1 MLDQDTDTL
10 ATISQDGEVPKS
22 RMTNPSSVQ
31 DYARKLIQN
40 DEKRAWKRARVNG
53 LVDGNPPYKASK
65 LREAGRAEACNVNWN
80 VARSY
85 MESAVGAF
93 YDLFS
98 EAPGYLTVLTDYGS
112 PEQKEQW
119 SSIISEEADRIFR
132 MDTVWDY
139 NMQVSQW
146 DMVLHGCGPFMFE
159 DAHQVLPKAFLCGDL
174 KVPEFSKSDTFYW
187 DACMIQSVYYPPQ
200 LYEFI
205 QNEEAAAAVGWNV
218 AYTKNVIANA
228 MGLQQQQGVMYD
240 WEFYQQELK
249 NNSLQYMADDNKVC
263 RLCHVFWKEFDGRI
277 THAIVEQNTTTT
289 TTLGKSAQGKDEA
302 DIQFLYKN
310 VGRYAGFRNAI
321 HPMYFDH
328 GNGGYHHSVT
338 GLGVKMF
345 SSMEYQNRLLCNLAD
360 KAFAPKIIFNPTS
373 TETSQKFQLVHMGDW
388 AVMPGGFQ
396 LNQTG
401 VAGLMN
407 DGLAMYNTV
416 DRLQQSNLSSYRQQV
431 PTEKQGNPVTKYE
444 KQLEAAQQSALNKT
458 QFNRYY
464 EQLDMLYEEIYR
476 RLSNLNSSDSRAK
489 EFQNRCYKRGV
500 PKEALG
506 RVAKIQ
512 ATRVVGQGSAF
523 MRKQAID
530 SLFVIAGSLPE
541 DGRNNLIADKIAA
554 EAGQSA
560 VSRYFPRKQNPLPS
574 DQEAEALQW
583 VGLMRVGTPPVITST
598 QNPIIYAR
606 TFLNAATQALAS
618 IPQGGDPV
626 EVLKFIELAGPAIA
640 AHLQRIAADPTRQE
654 TYKLLEKQWK
664 QLIAVTDQLR
674 KGIAK
679 MQEMQAQQQ
688 QKTQQALSDQQLATV
703 KTQADIALKTEKTR
717 AQLTQSQQKHQLKM
731 AQQIQDM
738 KLNDARTAAD
748 ITRDNALAVADANKP
763 EPVGAE

>member
-1 MLDQDTDTL
+1 MPNQEFDTL
-10 ATISQDGEVPKS
+10 ATISIEGEVPET
-22 RMTNPSSVQ
+22 RMKNAMAVQ
-31 DYARKLIQN
+31 DYCRRLIQN
-40 DEKRAWKRARVNG
+40 DDKRSWKRARVNG

-93 YDLFS
+93 YDLFT
-98 EAPGYLTVLTDYGS
+98 EAPGYLTVLTDFGS

-132 MDTVWDY
+132 QDTVWDY

-146 DMVLHGCGPFMFE
+146 DMVLHGCGPFLFE

-174 KVPEFSKSDTFYW
+174 KVPEFAKSDTFYW
-187 DACMIQSVYYPPQ
+187 DACMIQATYYPPQ

-205 QNEEAAAAVGWNV
+205 RNEKAAAAVGWDV
-218 AYTKNVIANA
+218 DYTKNVIANA
-228 MGLQQQQGVMYD
+228 MDVLQQQGVLYD

-249 NNSLQYMADDNKVC
+249 NNSLSYYDDNKIC
-263 RLCHVFWKEFDGRI
+263 RICHVFWKEFDGRI
-277 THAIVEQNTTTT
+277 THVIVERDTTVTGN
-289 TTLGKSAQGKDEA
+289 LGIKAKGNKDS
-302 DIQFLYKN
+302 DIRFLYKN
-310 VGRYAGFRNAI
+310 IGRYKEFGNAI

-373 TETSQKFQLVHMGDW
+373 TESSQKFQLVHMGDW

-431 PTEKQGNPVTKYE
+431 PTEKQGNPVTKFE
-444 KQLEAAQQSALNKT
+444 KQLEASQQSALNKT

-489 EFQNRCYKRGV
+489 EFQNRCLKRGV
-500 PKEALG
+500 PKEAIG

-512 ATRVVGQGSAF
+512 ATRVIGQGSAF

-530 SLFVIAGSLPE
+530 SLFAIAGSLPE
-541 DGRNNLIADKIAA
+541 EGRNNLVADKIAA

-560 VSRYFPRKQNPLPS
+560 VSRYFPRKQTLPTE
-574 DQEAEALQW
+574 QEAEALQW
-583 VGLMRVGTPPVITST
+583 VGLMRVGTPPVITSS
-598 QNPIIYAR
+598 QNPVVYAK
-606 TFLNAATQALAS
+606 TYLKACAESLAS
-618 IPQGGDPV
+618 IQQGADPM

-640 AHLQRIAADPTRQE
+640 AHLQRISMDPTRQDI
-654 TYKLLEKQWK
+654 YKSLTQQWK
-664 QLIAVTDQLR
+664 ALVKVTDQLR
-674 KGIAK
+674 QSIAK

-688 QKTQQALSDQQLATV
+688 DKTQQALSDQELAAA

-717 AQLTQSQQKHQLKM
+717 AQLLQSQQKHQVKI
-731 AQQIQDM
+731 AQQLQDM

-748 ITRDNALAVADANKP
+748 ITRDNALAKADAEKP
-763 EPVGAE
+763 EPVAS